1 MPGEH
6 LDGDIQVV
14 NMQLGGAQENVLLS
28 QSICLRAKG
37 LQGGDWVGC
46 IKELPRRGELERQ
59 L

>member
-14 NMQLGGAQENVLLS
+14 NMQLGGAQEKVPLS
-28 QSICLRAKG
+28 QSICLRVKG
-37 LQGGDWVGC
+37 LQRGDWVGC
-46 IKELPRRGELERQ
+46 MKGLPRRGELERQ